1 MNDCPKYLKEY
12 SEIWK
17 TDHKKAKLEWFKN
30 AKYGM
35 FIHYGLYSMLHQQ
48 EWVLFYQNIQP
59 VTTKDFACGIPK
71 LNRST
76 V

>member
-48 EWVLFYQNIQP
+48 GVGSVLSEYSI
-59 VTTKDFACGIPK
+59 G
-71 LNRST
+71 
-76 V
+76 